1 MKTFTAST
9 NANKCPAQRVLSVVR
24 RSIRAVPQPK
34 GRERL
39 AVREGDRLVLR
50 LPQAAPGS
58 RPPVREI
65 VVYRVDLRKASPV
78 AGDRGSLSAPAE
90 KGNLDRDYPYWVEN
104 GSDYCA

>member
-9 NANKCPAQRVLSVVR
+9 NANQCRAQRVLSVVR

-34 GRERL
+34 GRGRP
-39 AVREGDRLVLR
+39 AVREGDRIVLR

-58 RPPVREI
+58 QPPVRKI
-65 VVYRVDLRKASPV
+65 VVYRVDLRKASPTV
-78 AGDRGSLSAPAE
+78 GDRASLSAPAE